1 MFRRPDI
8 PRNAFAIMPLDRQR
22 ALLRKQAREMTTTR
36 SVSEFLEGKIRD
48 YRMDL
53 DYISCAHDGLLEVLD
68 NEKITTSEFITALK
82 PLMTSARR
90 TSDHLKFLSN
100 QRKAIQDDLEELPPV
115 KRQRQGEL
123 DVEFLER
130 AYTATICPKVMSAGA
145 KVPKERDEYGRS
157 FNASNFKRD
166 VCLYYDIPK
175 DEFEGHCHVI
185 GSTDAKS
192 IKAAHLVPKS
202 LRGDEIAHLFGV
214 GAIVSSD
221 PRNALSLHYKVE
233 EALDSGKIVIV
244 PILEDEDVT
253 TPSRWK
259 CVLAHEAMRHT
270 TVMKHFT
277 KEDSAKA
284 TCTTWDDLDGKELK
298 FLSDARPAK
307 RFLYFRFIITYIHCK
322 KEGNLNFTKKVENIR
337 LFWPTPGEYLCK
349 SMLKTLSRSISG
361 HKLPDC
367 LVQER
372 TFEDFE
378 STPGTDEATSGIIVA
393 EDIYQAMIVSI
404 KEPPGDNDEEE
415 EEASDSDLDEPAFMD

>member
-1 MFRRPDI
+1 LFSGY
-8 PRNAFAIMPLDRQR
+8 
-22 ALLRKQAREMTTTR
+22 TTR
-36 SVSEFLEGKIRD
+36 SILASRSSGRVD
-48 YRMDL
+48 
-53 DYISCAHDGLLEVLD
+53 V
-68 NEKITTSEFITALK
+68 EFITALK
-82 PLMTSARR
+82 PLMTSARS

-130 AYTATICPKVMSAGA
+130 AYTATICPKVMSASA
-145 KVPKERDEYGRS
+145 KVPKERDEHGRS

-185 GSTDAKS
+185 GFTDAKL

-221 PRNALSLHYKVE
+221 PRNGEFVPPAIMVLALTYYPALVLHYKVE

-259 CVLAHEAMRHT
+259 CVLAREAMRHT
-270 TVMKHFT
+270 TVMKRFPN
-277 KEDSAKA
+277 EDSANA
-284 TCTTWDDLDGKELK
+284 TCTTWD
-298 FLSDARPAK
+298 
-307 RFLYFRFIITYIHCK
+307 
-322 KEGNLNFTKKVENIR
+322 
-337 LFWPTPGEYLCK
+337 
-349 SMLKTLSRSISG
+349 
-361 HKLPDC
+361 
-367 LVQER
+367 
-372 TFEDFE
+372 
-378 STPGTDEATSGIIVA
+378 
-393 EDIYQAMIVSI
+393 VS
-404 KEPPGDNDEEE
+404 
-415 EEASDSDLDEPAFMD
+415 